1 MSEQTSY
8 KEWLKKDLNE
18 LIESLTELSDSQ
30 KHCLRSRW
38 LDQVLW
44 LEAAAKRNRLTY
56 ATLRLTA
63 IIGGIIVPALVSA
76 EVQSWIPVSLSLVV
90 AISAATEE
98 FFHCG
103 ERWRHYRRTS
113 ELLKSEGWQFFQKS
127 GRYKDKTHDQLYT
140 LFADQVEHISQ
151 SEVETYIQL
160 VQEKQE
166 KKPGDTSTV
175 GTN

>member
-1 MSEQTSY
+1 MTEQISD
-8 KEWLKKDLNE
+8 KEALKKDLNE

-44 LEAAAKRNRLTY
+44 LESAAKRNRLAY
-56 ATLRLTA
+56 ASLRLTA

-76 EVQSWIPVSLSLVV
+76 EVQNWIPVSLSLVV

-103 ERWRHYRRTS
+103 ERWRHYRRTA

-127 GRYKDKTHDQLYT
+127 GRYQDKTHDQSYT
-140 LFADQVEHISQ
+140 QFAAQVEQLSQ

-166 KKPGDTSTV
+166 KQPRDTTSADTK
-175 GTN
+175 